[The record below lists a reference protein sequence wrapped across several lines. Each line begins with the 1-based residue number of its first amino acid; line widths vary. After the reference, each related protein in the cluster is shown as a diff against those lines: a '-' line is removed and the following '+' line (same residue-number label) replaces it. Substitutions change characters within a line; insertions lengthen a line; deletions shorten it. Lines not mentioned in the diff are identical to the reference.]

1 MKKLLLALFSVVCLA
16 ACTQKQPVVSATDWA
31 NTVVYEMNV
40 RQYTPEGT
48 FAAAQ
53 RELPRLKE
61 LGIENRVPIVG
72 LAKRLEEVFYPG
84 DPTPYYLSRTGEPL
98 KVICHLRDEAHR
110 FGITFHRHKRTK
122 SFIDS
127 ELSHIP
133 GIGDKSLTA
142 LLRHFKT
149 VRAVRKASH
158 EQLTEIVG
166 AKRAEAILTYF
177 GNNRE
182 K

>member
-61 LGIENRVPIVG
+61 LGIDVVWLMPIYPIGIVEVGRVAPVG
-72 LAKRLEEVFYPG
+72 RV
-84 DPTPYYLSRTGEPL
+84 GEFA
-98 KVICHLRDEAHR
+98 LR
-110 FGITFHRHKRTK
+110 I
-122 SFIDS
+122 
-127 ELSHIP
+127 
-133 GIGDKSLTA
+133 A
-142 LLRHFKT
+142 LLP
-149 VRAVRKASH
+149 
-158 EQLTEIVG
+158 
-166 AKRAEAILTYF
+166 
-177 GNNRE
+177 
-182 K
+182 